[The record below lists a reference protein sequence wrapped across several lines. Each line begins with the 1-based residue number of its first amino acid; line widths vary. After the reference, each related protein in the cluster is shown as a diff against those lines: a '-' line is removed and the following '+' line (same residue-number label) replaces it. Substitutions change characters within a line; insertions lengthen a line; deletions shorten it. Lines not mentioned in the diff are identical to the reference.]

1 MLLSIFDED
10 DAFRPPAPKSFEVIT
25 ASPKSFEVI
34 TTSQSITE
42 IPASS
47 KTSIPFWMAKPA
59 AAPLPVTQKPITT
72 KIDLENS
79 LFGNAITT
87 TVGTTTK
94 VPTTLPTTRSSTTT
108 RSTTTTTWTPR
119 ITSTLATTSRKTTQT
134 WTSTTTQLPGRLFS
148 PSYIL
153 QKNVPKLSTAFSNWY
168 WFI

>member
-42 IPASS
+42 IPASP
-47 KTSIPFWMAKPA
+47 KTTIPFWMAKPA

-87 TVGTTTK
+87 TVGTTTT
-94 VPTTLPTTRSSTTT
+94 VPTTRSSTTT

-119 ITSTLATTSRKTTQT
+119 ITSTVATTSRTTTET

-148 PSYIL
+148 PSYIF
-153 QKNVPKLSTAFSNWY
+153 QKNVPKLSTAFSN
-168 WFI
+168 